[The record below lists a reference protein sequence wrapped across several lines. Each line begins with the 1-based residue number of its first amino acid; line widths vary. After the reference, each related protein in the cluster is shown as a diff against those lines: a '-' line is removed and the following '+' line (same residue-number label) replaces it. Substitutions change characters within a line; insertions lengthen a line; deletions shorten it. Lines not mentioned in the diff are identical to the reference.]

1 MKYDASMTQFHGD
14 IVAAIK
20 SMIHGEEDKV
30 AELAA
35 EISPVPL
42 KDYLRDNHG
51 KRFHGSNRFTAMSSC
66 MLVTFDHVINNSGDT
81 KLQLSWS
88 NVTAFIRKFP
98 AEVFRKDD
106 DEEVFSDKN
115 KLELFYNTF
124 DESEIE
130 CPFWQ
135 TGKTLHYMPLGGID
149 FKCDYCES
157 SFCEFDKLTEFLAS
171 HCHNYE
177 DCLYYRKHK
186 DDKSNLPCDN
196 CGYDDNGCCNYPDT
210 PGNYCVMG
218 DKKIPVAPAQTDTTA
233 TSFDYSELDSD
244 TAAKLESV
252 TAEIYNVRKE
262 YIFTM
267 AKKVAYAHDLLA
279 NHYGGKFGLWCES
292 IGISRDTG
300 NNLVRVAELFGNST
314 AEEQINLNKLTDGNV
329 KLLYEA
335 AKPSAPPELV
345 EQVKSGDITTHKEYI
360 ELKKQLEAQ
369 MQRYSKALDENHSL
383 HSENQSLRRDRAN
396 AMNRADEAEKRNAE
410 LEIYDDALQREN
422 DALVLKKQELEQHV
436 KDLESQPRD
445 VAVQTDPEAE
455 RKFSE
460 TLRKLNLDFENFRDE
475 ADRDLAD
482 MRNQR
487 NAALDR
493 AEAAEARLSAP
504 KAESSIKPFLIKM
517 TMDDF
522 SALIK
527 AVENDPYLKKI
538 IQKAQVIRI

>member
-20 SMIHGEEDKV
+20 SMIHGKEDKV

-98 AEVFRKDD
+98 AEIFRKDD

-210 PGNYCVMG
+210 PDDYCVMG
-218 DKKIPVAPAQTDTTA
+218 DKQIPAAPTETAAPAQNT
-233 TSFDYSELDSD
+233 FDYSELDAD
-244 TAAKLESV
+244 TAAKLENV
-252 TAEIYNVRKE
+252 TAEISNVRKE

-279 NHYGGKFGLWCES
+279 NHYGGKFGAWCES

-300 NNLVRVAELFGNST
+300 NNLVRVAEIFGNIS
-314 AEEQINLNKLTDGNV
+314 AEEQKSLSQLKPS
-329 KLLYEA
+329 LLYEA
-335 AKPSAPPELV
+335 ARPSAPPQLV
-345 EQVKSGDITTHKEYI
+345 EQVMNGDITTHKEYI
-360 ELKKQLEAQ
+360 GLKKQLEAQ

-383 HSENQSLRRDRAN
+383 HDENQSLRRDRVN
-396 AMNRADEAEKRNAE
+396 AMNRADNAE
-410 LEIYDDALQREN
+410 HELSDAKAEI
-422 DALVLKKQELEQHV
+422 KKLNKECERNTELEQRI
-436 KDLESQPRD
+436 KSLESQPRD

-460 TLRKLNLDFENFRDE
+460 TLRRINLDFENFREE
-475 ADRDLAD
+475 ADRDLSD

-493 AEAAEARLSAP
+493 AEAAEAQLNAP

-522 SALIK
+522 TALIK

>member
-98 AEVFRKDD
+98 AEIFRKDD

-210 PGNYCVMG
+210 PDDYCVMG
-218 DKKIPVAPAQTDTTA
+218 DKQIPAAPTETAAPAQNT
-233 TSFDYSELDSD
+233 FDYSELDAD
-244 TAAKLESV
+244 TAAKLENV
-252 TAEIYNVRKE
+252 TAEISNVRKE

-279 NHYGGKFGLWCES
+279 NHYGGKFGAWCES

-314 AEEQINLNKLTDGNV
+314 VEEQMNLNKLTDGNI

-335 AKPSAPPELV
+335 ARPSAPPQLV
-345 EQVKSGDITTHKEYI
+345 EQVMNGDITTHKEYI
-360 ELKKQLEAQ
+360 ELKKQLEEAN
-369 MQRYSKALDENHSL
+369 KKIELAKL
-383 HSENQSLRRDRAN
+383 HEKQQSESFDRVAN
-396 AMNRADEAEKRNAE
+396 ASKENFEKYQEERRKNDE
-410 LEIYDDALQREN
+410 LQ
-422 DALVLKKQELEQHV
+422 KQV
-436 KDLESQPRD
+436 RDLESQPRD

-493 AEAAEARLSAP
+493 AEAAEARLNAP

-527 AVENDPYLKKI
+527 AVENDPYLKNI

>member
-98 AEVFRKDD
+98 AEIFRKGD

-124 DESEIE
+124 GESEIE

-210 PGNYCVMG
+210 PDDYCVMG

-244 TAAKLESV
+244 TAAKLENV
-252 TAEIYNVRKE
+252 TAEISNVRKE

-267 AKKVAYAHDLLA
+267 AKKVAYAHGLLA
-279 NHYGGKFGLWCES
+279 NCGNGKFGAWCES
-292 IGISRDTG
+292 VGISRDTG
-300 NNLVRVAELFGNST
+300 NNLVRIAELFGNST
-314 AEEQINLNKLTDGNV
+314 VEEQMNLNKLTDGNI

-335 AKPSAPPELV
+335 ARPSAPAELV

-383 HSENQSLRRDRAN
+383 HDENQSLRRDRVN
-396 AMNRADEAEKRNAE
+396 AMNRADNAE
-410 LEIYDDALQREN
+410 HELSDAKAEI
-422 DALVLKKQELEQHV
+422 KKLSKECERNTELEQRI
-436 KDLESQPRD
+436 KSLESQPRD
-445 VAVQTDPEAE
+445 VAVQADPEAE

-493 AEAAEARLSAP
+493 AEAAEAQLNAP

-527 AVENDPYLKKI
+527 AVENDPYLKQI

>member
-1 MKYDASMTQFHGD
+1 MTQFHGD

-98 AEVFRKDD
+98 AEIFRKGD
-106 DEEVFSDKN
+106 DEEVSSDKN

-210 PGNYCVMG
+210 PDDYCVMG
-218 DKKIPVAPAQTDTTA
+218 DKQIPATPAETAAPAQNT
-233 TSFDYSELDSD
+233 FDYSELDAD
-244 TAAKLESV
+244 TAAKLENV
-252 TAEIYNVRKE
+252 TAEIFNVRKE

-279 NHYGGKFGLWCES
+279 NHYGGKFGAWCES

-300 NNLVRVAELFGNST
+300 NNLVRVAEIFGNIS
-314 AEEQINLNKLTDGNV
+314 AEEQKSLSQLKPS
-329 KLLYEA
+329 LLYEA
-335 AKPSAPPELV
+335 ARPSAPPQLV
-345 EQVKSGDITTHKEYI
+345 EQVMNGDITTHKEYI

-383 HSENQSLRRDRAN
+383 HDENQSLRRDRVN
-396 AMNRADEAEKRNAE
+396 AMNRADNAE
-410 LEIYDDALQREN
+410 HELSDAKAEI
-422 DALVLKKQELEQHV
+422 KKLSKECERNTELEQRI
-436 KDLESQPRD
+436 KFLESQPRD

-522 SALIK
+522 TALIK

>member
-1 MKYDASMTQFHGD
+1 VKYDASMTQFHGD

-98 AEVFRKDD
+98 AEIFRKGD

-124 DESEIE
+124 GESEIE

-210 PGNYCVMG
+210 PDDYCVMG

-244 TAAKLESV
+244 TAAKLENV
-252 TAEIYNVRKE
+252 TAEISNVRKE

-267 AKKVAYAHDLLA
+267 AKKVAYAHGLLA
-279 NHYGGKFGLWCES
+279 NCGNGKFGAWCES
-292 IGISRDTG
+292 VGISRDTG
-300 NNLVRVAELFGNST
+300 NNLVRIAELFGNST
-314 AEEQINLNKLTDGNV
+314 VEEQMNLNKLTDGNI

-335 AKPSAPPELV
+335 ARPSAPAELV

-383 HSENQSLRRDRAN
+383 HDENQSLRRDRVN
-396 AMNRADEAEKRNAE
+396 AMNRADNAE
-410 LEIYDDALQREN
+410 HELSDAKAEI
-422 DALVLKKQELEQHV
+422 KKLSKECERNTELEQRI
-436 KDLESQPRD
+436 KSLESQPRD
-445 VAVQTDPEAE
+445 VAVQADPEAE

-493 AEAAEARLSAP
+493 AEAAEAQLNAP

-527 AVENDPYLKKI
+527 AVENDPYLKQI

>member
-1 MKYDASMTQFHGD
+1 MKYDASMTQLHGD

-98 AEVFRKDD
+98 AEIFRKDD

-210 PGNYCVMG
+210 PDDYCVMG
-218 DKKIPVAPAQTDTTA
+218 DKQIPAAPAETAAPAQNT
-233 TSFDYSELDSD
+233 FDYSELDAD
-244 TAAKLESV
+244 TAAKLENV
-252 TAEIYNVRKE
+252 TAEISNVRKE

-300 NNLVRVAELFGNST
+300 NNLVRVAEIFGNITS
-314 AEEQINLNKLTDGNV
+314 EEQENLSQLKPS
-329 KLLYEA
+329 LLYEA
-335 AKPSAPPELV
+335 SKPSAPPELV

-383 HSENQSLRRDRAN
+383 HDENQSLRRDRVN
-396 AMNRADEAEKRNAE
+396 AMNRADNAE
-410 LEIYDDALQREN
+410 HELSDAKAEI
-422 DALVLKKQELEQHV
+422 KKLSKECERNTELEQCI
-436 KDLESQPRD
+436 KSLESQPRD

-527 AVENDPYLKKI
+527 AVENDPYLKNI
-538 IQKAQVIRI
+538 IKKAQVIRI

>member
-1 MKYDASMTQFHGD
+1 MSMKYDAGMTQYHDD
-14 IVAAIK
+14 IVAALRD
-20 SMIHGEEDKV
+20 MLHGEMDKI

-35 EISPVPL
+35 EGSPVPL
-42 KDYLRDNHG
+42 REYLRNNHG
-51 KRFHGSNRFTAMSSC
+51 KAIHGGNKFEAMSSC
-66 MLVTFDHVINNSGDT
+66 FLVPFDHVINNKGDS
-81 KLQLSWS
+81 KLGLSWS
-88 NVTAFIRKFP
+88 QVTSFIRKYP
-98 AEVFRKDD
+98 AEIFNN
-106 DEEVFSDKN
+106 EQN
-115 KLELFYNTF
+115 KG
-124 DESEIE
+124 IE
-130 CPFWQ
+130 CRTPSSNIKPELPPQLKEAADIADTFNYAVLSAELGDYLRHKEEQ
-135 TGKTLHYMPLGGID
+135 LKNEYMN
-149 FKCDYCES
+149 F
-157 SFCEFDKLTEFLAS
+157 TA
-171 HCHNYE
+171 
-177 DCLYYRKHK
+177 
-186 DDKSNLPCDN
+186 N
-196 CGYDDNGCCNYPDT
+196 CGRIFAEAQERLANNKNGLFEKWIESMGFKRDT
-210 PGNYCVMG
+210 VYRMIQVH
-218 DKKIPVAPAQTDTTA
+218 KFVSSQIA
-233 TSFDYSELDSD
+233 TISEQEIF
-244 TAAKLESV
+244 AKLPKMLQYD
-252 TAEIYNVRKE
+252 I
-262 YIFTM
+262 
-267 AKKVAYAHDLLA
+267 
-279 NHYGGKFGLWCES
+279 
-292 IGISRDTG
+292 
-300 NNLVRVAELFGNST
+300 
-314 AEEQINLNKLTDGNV
+314 
-329 KLLYEA
+329 A
-335 AKPSAPPELV
+335 APSAPPQLV
-345 EQVKSGDITTHKEYI
+345 EQVMNGDITTHKEYI

-383 HSENQSLRRDRAN
+383 HNENQSLRRDRVN

-410 LEIYDDALQREN
+410 LEKYDDALQREN

-527 AVENDPYLKKI
+527 AVENDPYLKNI

>member
-1 MKYDASMTQFHGD
+1 MSMKYDAGMTQYHDD
-14 IVAAIK
+14 IVTALRD
-20 SMIHGEEDKV
+20 MLHGEMDKI

-35 EISPVPL
+35 EGSPVPL
-42 KDYLRDNHG
+42 REYLRNNHG
-51 KRFHGSNRFTAMSSC
+51 KAIHGGNKFEAMSSC
-66 MLVTFDHVINNSGDT
+66 FLVPFDHVINNKGDS
-81 KLQLSWS
+81 KLGLSWS
-88 NVTAFIRKFP
+88 QVTSFIRKYP
-98 AEVFRKDD
+98 AEIFN
-106 DEEVFSDKN
+106 EVKEN
-115 KLELFYNTF
+115 EVKKTF
-124 DESEIE
+124 
-130 CPFWQ
+130 
-135 TGKTLHYMPLGGID
+135 
-149 FKCDYCES
+149 
-157 SFCEFDKLTEFLAS
+157 
-171 HCHNYE
+171 
-177 DCLYYRKHK
+177 
-186 DDKSNLPCDN
+186 PCDN

-210 PGNYCVMG
+210 PDDYCVMG
-218 DKKIPVAPAQTDTTA
+218 DKQIPAAPAETAAPAQNT
-233 TSFDYSELDSD
+233 FDYSELDAD
-244 TAAKLESV
+244 TAAKLENV
-252 TAEIYNVRKE
+252 TAEISNVRKE

-279 NHYGGKFGLWCES
+279 NHYGGKFGAWCES

-314 AEEQINLNKLTDGNV
+314 VEEQMNLNKLTDGNI

-335 AKPSAPPELV
+335 ARPSAPAELV

-383 HSENQSLRRDRAN
+383 HDENQSLRRDRVN
-396 AMNRADEAEKRNAE
+396 AMNRADNAE
-410 LEIYDDALQREN
+410 HELSDAKAEI
-422 DALVLKKQELEQHV
+422 KKLSKECERNTELEQRI
-436 KDLESQPRD
+436 KSLESQPRD

-493 AEAAEARLSAP
+493 AEAAEARLNAP

-522 SALIK
+522 SALKK
-527 AVENDPYLKKI
+527 AVENDPYLKNI

>member
-98 AEVFRKDD
+98 AEIFRKGD

-210 PGNYCVMG
+210 PDDYCVMG
-218 DKKIPVAPAQTDTTA
+218 DKQIPAAPTETAAPAQNT
-233 TSFDYSELDSD
+233 FDYSELDAD
-244 TAAKLESV
+244 TAAKLENV
-252 TAEIYNVRKE
+252 TAEISNVRKE

-279 NHYGGKFGLWCES
+279 NHYGGKFGAWCES

-300 NNLVRVAELFGNST
+300 NNLVRVAEIFGNIS
-314 AEEQINLNKLTDGNV
+314 AEEQKSLSQLKPS
-329 KLLYEA
+329 LLYEA
-335 AKPSAPPELV
+335 ARPSAPPQLV
-345 EQVKSGDITTHKEYI
+345 EQVMNGDITTHKEYI

-383 HSENQSLRRDRAN
+383 HDENQSLRRDRVN
-396 AMNRADEAEKRNAE
+396 AMNRADNAE
-410 LEIYDDALQREN
+410 HELSDAKAEI
-422 DALVLKKQELEQHV
+422 KKLSKECERNTELEQRI
-436 KDLESQPRD
+436 KSLESQPRD

-460 TLRKLNLDFENFRDE
+460 TLRRLNLDFENFRDE

-493 AEAAEARLSAP
+493 AEAAEAQLNAP

-522 SALIK
+522 TALIK

>member
-98 AEVFRKDD
+98 AEIFRKGD
-106 DEEVFSDKN
+106 DEEVSSDKN

-210 PGNYCVMG
+210 PDDYCVMG
-218 DKKIPVAPAQTDTTA
+218 DKQIPATPAETAAPAQNT
-233 TSFDYSELDSD
+233 FDYSELDAD
-244 TAAKLESV
+244 TAAKLENV
-252 TAEIYNVRKE
+252 TAEIFNVRKE

-279 NHYGGKFGLWCES
+279 NHYGGKFGAWCES

-300 NNLVRVAELFGNST
+300 NNLVRVAEIFGNIS
-314 AEEQINLNKLTDGNV
+314 AEEQKSLSQLKPS
-329 KLLYEA
+329 LLYEA
-335 AKPSAPPELV
+335 ARPSAPPQLV
-345 EQVKSGDITTHKEYI
+345 EQVMNGDITTHKEYI

-383 HSENQSLRRDRAN
+383 HDENQSLRRDRVN
-396 AMNRADEAEKRNAE
+396 AMNRADNAE
-410 LEIYDDALQREN
+410 HELSDAKAEI
-422 DALVLKKQELEQHV
+422 KKLSKECERNTELEQRI
-436 KDLESQPRD
+436 KFLESQPRD

-522 SALIK
+522 TALIK

>member
-98 AEVFRKDD
+98 AEIFRKDD
-106 DEEVFSDKN
+106 EVFSDKN
-115 KLELFYNTF
+115 KLELFCNTF

-210 PGNYCVMG
+210 PDDYCVMG
-218 DKKIPVAPAQTDTTA
+218 DKQIPAAPTETAAPAQNT
-233 TSFDYSELDSD
+233 FDYSELDAD
-244 TAAKLESV
+244 TAAKLENV
-252 TAEIYNVRKE
+252 TAEISNVRKE

-279 NHYGGKFGLWCES
+279 NHYGGKFGAWCES

-300 NNLVRVAELFGNST
+300 NNLVRVAEIFGNIS
-314 AEEQINLNKLTDGNV
+314 AEEQKSLSQLKPS
-329 KLLYEA
+329 LLYEA
-335 AKPSAPPELV
+335 ARPSAPPQLV
-345 EQVKSGDITTHKEYI
+345 EQVMNGDITTHKEYI

-383 HSENQSLRRDRAN
+383 HDENQSLRRDRVN
-396 AMNRADEAEKRNAE
+396 AMNRADNAE
-410 LEIYDDALQREN
+410 HELSDAKAEI
-422 DALVLKKQELEQHV
+422 KKLSKECERNTELEQRI
-436 KDLESQPRD
+436 KSLESQPRD
-445 VAVQTDPEAE
+445 VAVQSDPEAE

-460 TLRKLNLDFENFRDE
+460 TLRRLNLDFENFRDE

-493 AEAAEARLSAP
+493 AEAAEAQLNAP

-522 SALIK
+522 TALIK

>member
-1 MKYDASMTQFHGD
+1 MTQFHGD
-14 IVAAIK
+14 IVAAIE

-98 AEVFRKDD
+98 AEIFRKGD

-124 DESEIE
+124 GESEIE

-210 PGNYCVMG
+210 PDDYCVMG
-218 DKKIPVAPAQTDTTA
+218 DKQIPAAPTETAAPAQNT
-233 TSFDYSELDSD
+233 FDYSELDAD
-244 TAAKLESV
+244 TAAKLENV
-252 TAEIYNVRKE
+252 TAEISNVRKE

-279 NHYGGKFGLWCES
+279 NHYGGKFGAWCES

-300 NNLVRVAELFGNST
+300 NNLVRVAEIFGNIS
-314 AEEQINLNKLTDGNV
+314 AEEQKSLSQLKPS
-329 KLLYEA
+329 LLYEA
-335 AKPSAPPELV
+335 ARPSAPAELV

-383 HSENQSLRRDRAN
+383 HDENQSLRRDRVN
-396 AMNRADEAEKRNAE
+396 AMNRADNAE
-410 LEIYDDALQREN
+410 HELSDAKAEI
-422 DALVLKKQELEQHV
+422 KKLSKECERNTELEQRI
-436 KDLESQPRD
+436 KSLESQPRD
-445 VAVQTDPEAE
+445 VAVQTDPETE

-493 AEAAEARLSAP
+493 AEAAEAQLNAP

-522 SALIK
+522 TALIK

>member
-20 SMIHGEEDKV
+20 SMIHGKEDKV

-51 KRFHGSNRFTAMSSC
+51 KRFHGSDRFTAMSSC
-66 MLVTFDHVINNSGDT
+66 MLATFDHAINNSGDT

-98 AEVFRKDD
+98 AEIFRKDD

-210 PGNYCVMG
+210 PDDYCVMG
-218 DKKIPVAPAQTDTTA
+218 DKQIPAAPAETAAPAQNT
-233 TSFDYSELDSD
+233 FNYSELDAD
-244 TAAKLESV
+244 TAAKLENV
-252 TAEIYNVRKE
+252 TAEISNVRKE

-279 NHYGGKFGLWCES
+279 NHYGGKFGAWCES

-300 NNLVRVAELFGNST
+300 NNLVRVAEIFGNIS
-314 AEEQINLNKLTDGNV
+314 AEEQKSLSQLKPS
-329 KLLYEA
+329 LLYEA
-335 AKPSAPPELV
+335 ARPSAPPQLV
-345 EQVKSGDITTHKEYI
+345 EQVMNGDITTHKEYI

-383 HSENQSLRRDRAN
+383 HDENQSLRRDRVN
-396 AMNRADEAEKRNAE
+396 AMNRADNAE
-410 LEIYDDALQREN
+410 HELSDAKAEI
-422 DALVLKKQELEQHV
+422 KKLSKECERNTELEQRI
-436 KDLESQPRD
+436 KSLESQPRD

-460 TLRKLNLDFENFRDE
+460 TLRRLNLDFENFRDE

-493 AEAAEARLSAP
+493 AEAAEAQLNAP

-522 SALIK
+522 TALIK

>member
-20 SMIHGEEDKV
+20 SMIHGKEDKV

-51 KRFHGSNRFTAMSSC
+51 KRFHGSDRFTAMSSC
-66 MLVTFDHVINNSGDT
+66 MLVTFDHAINNSGDT

-98 AEVFRKDD
+98 AEIFRKDD

-210 PGNYCVMG
+210 PDDYCVMG
-218 DKKIPVAPAQTDTTA
+218 DKQIPAAPAETAAPAQNT
-233 TSFDYSELDSD
+233 FNYSELDAD
-244 TAAKLESV
+244 TAAKLENV
-252 TAEIYNVRKE
+252 TAEISNVRKE

-279 NHYGGKFGLWCES
+279 NHYGGKFGAWCES

-300 NNLVRVAELFGNST
+300 NNLVRVAEIFGNIS
-314 AEEQINLNKLTDGNV
+314 AEEQKSLSQLKPS
-329 KLLYEA
+329 LLYEA
-335 AKPSAPPELV
+335 ARPSAPPQLV
-345 EQVKSGDITTHKEYI
+345 EQVMNGDITTHKEYI

-383 HSENQSLRRDRAN
+383 HDENQSLRRDRVN
-396 AMNRADEAEKRNAE
+396 AMNRADNAE
-410 LEIYDDALQREN
+410 HELSDAKAEI
-422 DALVLKKQELEQHV
+422 KKLSKECERNTELEQRI
-436 KDLESQPRD
+436 KSLESQPRD

-460 TLRKLNLDFENFRDE
+460 TLRRLNLDFENFRDE

-493 AEAAEARLSAP
+493 AEAAEAQLNAP

-522 SALIK
+522 TALIK

>member
-98 AEVFRKDD
+98 AEIFRKDD

-210 PGNYCVMG
+210 PDDYCVMG
-218 DKKIPVAPAQTDTTA
+218 DKQIPAAPTETAAPAQNT
-233 TSFDYSELDSD
+233 FDYSELDAD
-244 TAAKLESV
+244 TAAKLENV
-252 TAEIYNVRKE
+252 TAEISNVRKE

-279 NHYGGKFGLWCES
+279 NHYGGKFGAWCES

-300 NNLVRVAELFGNST
+300 NNLVRVAEIFGNIS
-314 AEEQINLNKLTDGNV
+314 AEEQKSLSQLKPS
-329 KLLYEA
+329 LLYEA
-335 AKPSAPPELV
+335 ARPSAPAELV

-369 MQRYSKALDENHSL
+369 MQRYSKALDEN
-383 HSENQSLRRDRAN
+383 QSLRRDRVN
-396 AMNRADEAEKRNAE
+396 AMNRADNAE
-410 LEIYDDALQREN
+410 HELSDAKAEI
-422 DALVLKKQELEQHV
+422 KKLSKECERNTELEQRI
-436 KDLESQPRD
+436 KSLEAQPRD
-445 VAVQTDPEAE
+445 VAVQSDPEQE

-460 TLRKLNLDFENFRDE
+460 TLRRINLDFENFREE

-487 NAALDR
+487 NAALER
-493 AEAAEARLSAP
+493 AEAAEAQLNAP
-504 KAESSIKPFLIKM
+504 KAESSIKSFLIKM

-522 SALIK
+522 TALIK
-527 AVENDPYLKKI
+527 AVENDPYLKNI

>member
-98 AEVFRKDD
+98 AEIFRKDD
-106 DEEVFSDKN
+106 DEEVSSDKN

-210 PGNYCVMG
+210 PDDYCVMG
-218 DKKIPVAPAQTDTTA
+218 DKQIPAAPTETAAPAQNT
-233 TSFDYSELDSD
+233 FDYSELDAD
-244 TAAKLESV
+244 TAAKLENV
-252 TAEIYNVRKE
+252 TAEISNVRKE

-279 NHYGGKFGLWCES
+279 NHYGGKFGAWCES

-300 NNLVRVAELFGNST
+300 NNLVRVAEIFGNIS
-314 AEEQINLNKLTDGNV
+314 AEEQKSLSQLKPS
-329 KLLYEA
+329 LLYEA
-335 AKPSAPPELV
+335 ARPSAPAELV

-383 HSENQSLRRDRAN
+383 HDENQSLRRDRVN
-396 AMNRADEAEKRNAE
+396 AMNRADNAE
-410 LEIYDDALQREN
+410 HELSDAKAEI
-422 DALVLKKQELEQHV
+422 KKLSKECERNTELEQRI
-436 KDLESQPRD
+436 KSLESQPRD
-445 VAVQTDPEAE
+445 VAVQADPEAE

-493 AEAAEARLSAP
+493 AEVAEAQLNAP

-522 SALIK
+522 TALIK

>member
-98 AEVFRKDD
+98 AEIFRKDD

-135 TGKTLHYMPLGGID
+135 TGRTLHYMPLGGID

-210 PGNYCVMG
+210 PDDYCVMG

-233 TSFDYSELDSD
+233 TSFDYSELDAD
-244 TAAKLESV
+244 TAAKLENV
-252 TAEIYNVRKE
+252 TAEISNVRKE

-279 NHYGGKFGLWCES
+279 NHYDGKFGAWCES

-300 NNLVRVAELFGNST
+300 NNLVRVAEIFGNIS
-314 AEEQINLNKLTDGNV
+314 AEEQKSLSQLKPS
-329 KLLYEA
+329 LLYEA
-335 AKPSAPPELV
+335 ARPSAPPQLV
-345 EQVKSGDITTHKEYI
+345 EQVMNGDITTHKEYI

-383 HSENQSLRRDRAN
+383 HDENQSLRRDRVN
-396 AMNRADEAEKRNAE
+396 AMNRADNAE
-410 LEIYDDALQREN
+410 HDLSDAKAEI
-422 DALVLKKQELEQHV
+422 KKLSKECERNTELEQRI
-436 KDLESQPRD
+436 KFLESQPRD
-445 VAVQTDPEAE
+445 VAVQADPEAE

-493 AEAAEARLSAP
+493 AEAAEAQLNAP

-522 SALIK
+522 TALIK
-527 AVENDPYLKKI
+527 AVENDPYLKNI

>member
-1 MKYDASMTQFHGD
+1 MSIKYDAGMTEYHGN
-14 IVAAIK
+14 IATAIK
-20 SMIHGEEDKV
+20 RMCGRDKTAMDLV
-30 AELAA
+30 NDA
-35 EISPVPL
+35 SPVPL
-42 KDYLRDNHG
+42 REYLKKSYKYNGAGDASLSYS
-51 KRFHGSNRFTAMSSC
+51 GSPKEVRVEFGGES
-66 MLVTFDHVINNSGDT
+66 II
-81 KLQLSWS
+81 LSWS
-88 NVTAFIRKFP
+88 QVATFIRKYP
-98 AEVFRKDD
+98 AEIFN
-106 DEEVFSDKN
+106 EVKEN
-115 KLELFYNTF
+115 EVKKTF
-124 DESEIE
+124 
-130 CPFWQ
+130 
-135 TGKTLHYMPLGGID
+135 
-149 FKCDYCES
+149 
-157 SFCEFDKLTEFLAS
+157 
-171 HCHNYE
+171 
-177 DCLYYRKHK
+177 
-186 DDKSNLPCDN
+186 PCDD
-196 CGYDDNGCCNYPDT
+196 CGYDKHGCCNYPDT

-360 ELKKQLEAQ
+360 ELKKQLEEAN
-369 MQRYSKALDENHSL
+369 KKIELAKL
-383 HSENQSLRRDRAN
+383 HEKQQSESFDRVAN
-396 AMNRADEAEKRNAE
+396 ASKENFEKYQEERRKNDE
-410 LEIYDDALQREN
+410 LQ
-422 DALVLKKQELEQHV
+422 KQV
-436 KDLESQPRD
+436 RDLESQPRD

-522 SALIK
+522 SALKK
-527 AVENDPYLKKI
+527 AVENDPYLKQI

>member
-1 MKYDASMTQFHGD
+1 MSMKYDASMTQYHGN
-14 IVAAIK
+14 IATAIK
-20 SMIHGEEDKV
+20 RMCGRDKTAMDLV
-30 AELAA
+30 NDA
-35 EISPVPL
+35 SPVPL
-42 KDYLRDNHG
+42 REYLKKSYKYNGAGDASLSYS
-51 KRFHGSNRFTAMSSC
+51 GSPKEVRVEFGGES
-66 MLVTFDHVINNSGDT
+66 II
-81 KLQLSWS
+81 LSWS
-88 NVTAFIRKFP
+88 QVTSFIRKYP
-98 AEVFRKDD
+98 AEIFN
-106 DEEVFSDKN
+106 EVKEN
-115 KLELFYNTF
+115 EVKKTF
-124 DESEIE
+124 
-130 CPFWQ
+130 
-135 TGKTLHYMPLGGID
+135 
-149 FKCDYCES
+149 
-157 SFCEFDKLTEFLAS
+157 
-171 HCHNYE
+171 
-177 DCLYYRKHK
+177 
-186 DDKSNLPCDN
+186 PCDD
-196 CGYDDNGCCNYPDT
+196 CGYDKHGCCNYPDT
-210 PGNYCVMG
+210 PSNYCVMG

-244 TAAKLESV
+244 TAAKLENV
-252 TAEIYNVRKE
+252 TSEIFTIRKE

-279 NHYGGKFGLWCES
+279 NHYGGKFGAWCES

-360 ELKKQLEAQ
+360 ELKKQLEEAN
-369 MQRYSKALDENHSL
+369 KKIELAKL
-383 HSENQSLRRDRAN
+383 HKKQQSESFDRVAN
-396 AMNRADEAEKRNAE
+396 ASKENFEKYQEERRKNDE
-410 LEIYDDALQREN
+410 LQ
-422 DALVLKKQELEQHV
+422 KQV
-436 KDLESQPRD
+436 RDLESQPRD

-527 AVENDPYLKKI
+527 AVENDPYLKNI

>member
-98 AEVFRKDD
+98 TEIFRKDD

-115 KLELFYNTF
+115 
-124 DESEIE
+124 
-130 CPFWQ
+130 
-135 TGKTLHYMPLGGID
+135 
-149 FKCDYCES
+149 
-157 SFCEFDKLTEFLAS
+157 
-171 HCHNYE
+171 
-177 DCLYYRKHK
+177 
-186 DDKSNLPCDN
+186 NLPCDN

-210 PGNYCVMG
+210 PDDYCVMG
-218 DKKIPVAPAQTDTTA
+218 DKQIPAAPTETAAPAQNT
-233 TSFDYSELDSD
+233 FDYSELDAD
-244 TAAKLESV
+244 TAAKLENV
-252 TAEIYNVRKE
+252 TAEIFNVRKE

-267 AKKVAYAHDLLA
+267 AKKVAYAHGLLA
-279 NHYGGKFGLWCES
+279 NCGNGKFGAWCES
-292 IGISRDTG
+292 IGITRQTG
-300 NNLVRVAELFGNST
+300 NNLIKIVKLFDDST
-314 AEEQINLNKLTDGNV
+314 AEEQMNLNKLTDGNV

-335 AKPSAPPELV
+335 ARPSAPAELV

-410 LEIYDDALQREN
+410 LEKYDDALQREN

-482 MRNQR
+482 MRKQR

-527 AVENDPYLKKI
+527 AVENDPYLKNI

>member
-1 MKYDASMTQFHGD
+1 MSMKYDAGMTQYHDD
-14 IVAAIK
+14 IVTALRD
-20 SMIHGEEDKV
+20 MLRGEMDKI

-35 EISPVPL
+35 EGSPVPL
-42 KDYLRDNHG
+42 REYLRNNHG
-51 KRFHGSNRFTAMSSC
+51 KAIHGGNKFEAMSSC
-66 MLVTFDHVINNSGDT
+66 FLVPFDHVINNKGDS
-81 KLQLSWS
+81 KLGLSWS
-88 NVTAFIRKFP
+88 QVTSFIRKYP
-98 AEVFRKDD
+98 ADFFRKSE
-106 DEEVFSDKN
+106 DEETS
-115 KLELFYNTF
+115 
-124 DESEIE
+124 
-130 CPFWQ
+130 
-135 TGKTLHYMPLGGID
+135 
-149 FKCDYCES
+149 
-157 SFCEFDKLTEFLAS
+157 
-171 HCHNYE
+171 
-177 DCLYYRKHK
+177 
-186 DDKSNLPCDN
+186 PCNN
-196 CGYDDNGCCNYPDT
+196 CTVPT
-210 PGNYCVMG
+210 KPE
-218 DKKIPVAPAQTDTTA
+218 TTV
-233 TSFDYSELDSD
+233 TFDYSELDSD

-300 NNLVRVAELFGNST
+300 NNLVRVAEIFGNITS
-314 AEEQINLNKLTDGNV
+314 EEQENLSQLKPS
-329 KLLYEA
+329 LLYEA
-335 AKPSAPPELV
+335 SKPSAPPELV

-383 HSENQSLRRDRAN
+383 HDENQSLRRDRAN

-410 LEIYDDALQREN
+410 LEKYDDALQREN

-493 AEAAEARLSAP
+493 AEAAEARLNAP

-527 AVENDPYLKKI
+527 AVENDPYLKNI